1 MSSLLTF
8 SRFFSIEEAKPL
20 TELLGKEHIVFLI
33 EQEVNQLDPI
43 YIGNNM
49 DPMIV
54 VKIPQESFRR
64 VNDLLESRAAI
75 EIQRADPQH
84 YLYSFTNSELLNV
97 LNNPEEWSLYEYGPN
112 QENIKGEKHYR
123 TTPGR

>member
-1 MSSLLTF
+1 MSSILTF

-123 TTPGR
+123 TPPGR